1 MAIEGM
7 NVENW
12 RAKPVKEILGNI
24 NVVEEEDSECAQWAQ
39 AMAAVANAPDNVTYE
54 SAGGSVEAFTAELNE
69 ITENG
74 LPPGEQPESGKTE
87 DPEALGQ
94 AAGAE
99 GGGEEGAV
107 GGQDEEGKPPI
118 NPNDP
123 ANGAE
128 DPDKAGAPPEENP
141 DAAPVEGA
149 EGAEGEGEEGEE
161 DPTAKQNEEL
171 LTDEEEIRKRKVK
184 KGEVPEEN

>member
-1 MAIEGM
+1 MAIDGI

-12 RAKPVKEILGNI
+12 RAKPVKEVINNI
-24 NVVEEEDSECAQWAQ
+24 NIVEEEDSECAQWAQ

-54 SAGGSVEAFTAELNE
+54 TAGGSIEAFTAELNE

-74 LPPGEQPESGKTE
+74 LPVNGEPESGKTE
-87 DPEALGQ
+87 DPDAVKDPEKVEEDKK
-94 AAGAE
+94 E
-99 GGGEEGAV
+99 GEVDGK
-107 GGQDEEGKPPI
+107 DEEGKPPI

-128 DPDKAGAPPEENP
+128 NPDKADGTPAEDDTATP
-141 DAAPVEGA
+141 PVENA
-149 EGAEGEGEEGEE
+149 EGAEEGGEE
-161 DPTAKQNEEL
+161 DPNAKQNEEI

-184 KGEVPEEN
+184 KGEIPEEE